1 MSSRRVSSS
10 LILHFRGR
18 KEEERGGWGGSSGQG
33 TAEQTEG
40 TERERERGEEVL
52 RSSTSSS
59 SASVPRNLSEPV
71 YLGGR
76 EGGWLALRARW
87 VLSFSDR

>member
-1 MSSRRVSSS
+1 MFPPASSCTSEAGKRRS
-10 LILHFRGR
+10 G
-18 KEEERGGWGGSSGQG
+18 EAGGVSSGQG

-52 RSSTSSS
+52 RSSSPS

-71 YLGGR
+71 YLGR
-76 EGGWLALRARW
+76 GG
-87 VLSFSDR
+87 

>member
-1 MSSRRVSSS
+1 MSSVR
-10 LILHFRGR
+10 
-18 KEEERGGWGGSSGQG
+18 G

-52 RSSTSSS
+52 RSSSS

-71 YLGGR
+71 YLRGEGGR
-76 EGGWLALRARW
+76 LAFRARW